1 MKVTQSE
8 AQLLQSLWRRKQA
21 FLKELVED
29 YELIEENPD
38 RRPKPNTIATYLKR
52 MADKKLVAFRQVG
65 NARQYYPLIS
75 KRKYFSDHFDELRQ
89 TFFENSASQLASFFT
104 ETNQLS
110 KDELQSLRDLL
121 DQQLKDQDS

>member
-1 MKVTQSE
+1 MKVTKSE
-8 AQLLQSLWRRKQA
+8 AQLLQSLWKRKEA
-21 FLKELVED
+21 FLKELIED
-29 YELIEENPD
+29 YPD
-38 RRPKPNTIATYLKR
+38 PKPKPNTVATYLKR
-52 MADKKLVAFRQVG
+52 MIDKDYVGFRQIG

-75 KRKYFSDHFDELRQ
+75 KREYFSDHFQELRK

-110 KDELQSLRDLL
+110 KEELQSLRDLL

>member
-1 MKVTQSE
+1 MKVTKSE
-8 AQLLQSLWRRKQA
+8 AQLLQSLWKRKEA
-21 FLKELVED
+21 FLKELIED
-29 YELIEENPD
+29 YPD
-38 RRPKPNTIATYLKR
+38 PKPKPNTVATYLKR
-52 MADKKLVAFRQVG
+52 MAEKKLIAFRQIG

-75 KRKYFSDHFDELRQ
+75 KREYFSDHFQELRK

-110 KDELQSLRDLL
+110 KEELQSLRDLL

>member
-1 MKVTQSE
+1 MKVTKSE
-8 AQLLQSLWRRKQA
+8 AQLLQSLWKRKEA
-21 FLKELVED
+21 FLKELIAD
-29 YELIEENPD
+29 YPD
-38 RRPKPNTIATYLKR
+38 PKPKPNTVATYLKR
-52 MADKKLVAFRQVG
+52 MAEKKLIAFRQIG

-75 KRKYFSDHFDELRQ
+75 KREYFSDHFQELRK

-110 KDELQSLRDLL
+110 KEELQSLRDLL